1 MNTSSDT
8 GWRRALK
15 SGASLLALGAVAALT
30 PSLAMAQDAPP
41 TDASTVKEVVVTGTR
56 KALETSQQI
65 KRNSDTVV
73 DSITATDIGAFPD
86 KSVAEALQR
95 VPGVTVNRFS
105 ASDDTSHFSAEPSG
119 VIVRGLPQVRNEFN
133 GRDTFTANSSRGLS
147 WGDVSP
153 ELMGGVDV
161 YKNQTAELIEG
172 GIAGTV
178 NLRTRVPFDQPGSL
192 MALTLSG
199 NYGDLSKKYTPEA
212 SGIISNR
219 WDTNI
224 GEFGAMANL
233 AYSNVETRS
242 QGVQY
247 GQMLTFQDLYGT
259 GLKYIPSSIAN
270 RDVNYDR
277 TRNGLS
283 LAGQWQDH
291 DHKFLV
297 TTQYNRS
304 SYEETWKERGV
315 ISYMADPFGNPVNT
329 VYSNNFEPE
338 KAPLAAPGS
347 TFVFDQQGNFR
358 SGVLTTLQCC
368 TGPNATG
375 NSWWGDPGVAN
386 TLDPITHQPIQ
397 GNANNIAV
405 NSAGNNMLQPCY
417 SWQGAACAF
426 PGRGNDLNA
435 VTRYSTTKNV
445 TEDAS
450 VNVKWNP
457 TDRLHF
463 NFDLQRVRSTVARY
477 DIEVGQYSFANLS
490 LNATGNRPV
499 MTLLD
504 PSNIN
509 QSPGGLSNPDNYRYN
524 HAMDH
529 MENDHGTETAL
540 RADGQYM
547 FQSQWL
553 DSLKFG
559 VRYSDRDQQVNY
571 STFNWGNIANDWN
584 LANDQY
590 KFWNIDK
597 TAPNGAFK
605 GYPTGLYQVMPFGS
619 SFFGSPTRDFVFFNM
634 DALAAHKADLLSF
647 NNIGVGQD
655 HWVPLCE
662 RTGDVSGCFQQSEEN
677 HVDEKTAAAYAELKF
692 GGPDAR
698 IGGFRVSGNLGL
710 RYVETRDTSTGSVV
724 APTPFSSTTL
734 ACSAI
739 AAPPPGAPPL
749 QVPNT
754 IGCYLT
760 GEIPFNSGA
769 GISSTVKTIHRNL
782 LPSFNLKVDLTDD
795 WLMRFSASESLSRP
809 DMGLLKNYMSIQ
821 AVLPNGQDLGDPR
834 FIKNSSGQPVAVI
847 PSYIANAY
855 NPTLAPTT
863 ADGYDITLEHYFG
876 KVGSFSVDL
885 FYKKFHNYIQYGTYN
900 RDVTIG
906 GVTRTVAVTGPE
918 NGEGASLEGF
928 EVAYQRFFD
937 FLPGP
942 WSGLG
947 VQANFT
953 HVDNQGIKNG
963 NLKVSSGGASAIT
976 AQPGTANTSLQVSS
990 LEGLSKNSYNLV
1002 GMYEKGPWALR
1013 VAYNW
1018 RSKWLVTAV
1027 DCCIYLPMWQQ
1038 ASGFL
1043 DASIRY
1049 RLGDHVELSL
1059 QGSNLLNTQTVL
1071 KQQVNDQG
1079 LMKDGSW
1086 FQNDRRVVF
1095 GVRLKY

>member
-1 MNTSSDT
+1 MNTSTDK
-8 GWRRALK
+8 GLWRRALK
-15 SGASLLALGAVAALT
+15 YGASTVVLGAFAAALA
-30 PSLAMAQDAPP
+30 PAVALAQDAPKP
-41 TDASTVKEVVVTGTR
+41 ADSDTGTVKEVVITGVR
-56 KALETSQQI
+56 KALQTSQEI

-161 YKNQTAELIEG
+161 YKNQTADLIEG

-178 NLRTRVPFDQPGSL
+178 NLRTRLPFDQSGHVI
-192 MALTLSG
+192 ALTVNG
-199 NYGDLSKKYTPEA
+199 NYGDLSKKLTPEA
-212 SGIISNR
+212 SGILANR
-219 WDTNI
+219 WDTNV
-224 GEFGAMANL
+224 GEFGLMANL
-233 AYSNVETRS
+233 AYSDIQTRS

-247 GQMLTFQDLYGT
+247 GQMLTFQDLYGP
-259 GLKYIPSSIAN
+259 GLKYIPASIAN
-270 RDVNYDR
+270 RDVSYER
-277 TRNGLS
+277 TRNGMS

-297 TTQYNRS
+297 TAQYNRS
-304 SYEETWKERGV
+304 KYEETWKERGV

-329 VYSNNFEPE
+329 IYSNNFEPE
-338 KAPLAAPGS
+338 KAPLAGPGS
-347 TFVFDQQGNFR
+347 TLVFDQQGNFR

-368 TGPNATG
+368 TGPAATG
-375 NSWWGDPGVAN
+375 NSWWGAPPGDDTNPGDA
-386 TLDPITHQPIQ
+386 
-397 GNANNIAV
+397 GNIAL
-405 NSAGNNMLQPCY
+405 NSAGHNMLQPCY

-435 VTRYSTTKNV
+435 VTRYNNTNNL
-445 TEDAS
+445 TEDGS

-457 TDRLHF
+457 TDRWRF
-463 NFDLQRVRSTVARY
+463 NFDLQRVHSTVQRY
-477 DIEVGQYSFANLS
+477 DIEVGQYSFANLQ
-490 LNATGNRPV
+490 LDATGSRPV
-499 MTLLD
+499 MTLLA
-504 PSNIN
+504 PSNIA
-509 QSPGGLSNPDNYRYN
+509 QSPGGLANPDNYRYN
-524 HAMDH
+524 HSMDH
-529 MENDHGTETAL
+529 MESDRGTETAF

-547 FQSQWL
+547 FQTTWL

-559 VRYSDRDQQVNY
+559 ARYADRDQHVDY

-584 LANDQY
+584 LSNDEFR
-590 KFWNIDK
+590 FWNIDK
-597 TAPNGAFK
+597 HSPSGAFK
-605 GYPTGLYQVMPFGS
+605 GYPTGLYQVLPFGS
-619 SFFGSPTRDFVFFNM
+619 SYFGSPTRDFVFFNM

-662 RTGDVSGCFQQSEEN
+662 RTGNVEGCFQQSELN
-677 HVDEKTAAAYAELKF
+677 HVDEKTMAAYAELKF
-692 GGPDAR
+692 GGPDAHL
-698 IGGFRVSGNLGL
+698 GGSNVRVSGNLGF
-710 RYVETRDTSTGSVV
+710 RYIETRDTSTGSVV
-724 APTPFSSTTL
+724 APVPFSSTTL

-739 AAPPPGAPPL
+739 PIPPPPAPPPA
-749 QVPNT
+749 VPNT
-754 IGCYLT
+754 IGCYLG
-760 GEIPFNSGA
+760 GEVPFNSGA
-769 GISSTVKTIHRNL
+769 SIASTVKSTHRNL
-782 LPSFNLKVDLTDD
+782 LPSFNLKLDLTDN
-795 WLMRFSASESLSRP
+795 WILRFAASETMSRP

-821 AVLPNGQDLGDPR
+821 AVLPGGQDINDPR
-834 FIKNSSGQPVAVI
+834 FIKNGSGQVTAVV
-847 PSYIANAY
+847 PTYIANAY
-855 NPTLAPTT
+855 NPSLAPTT
-863 ADGYDITLEHYFG
+863 ADGLDLTLEHYFG
-876 KVGSFSVDL
+876 KVGMFSIDL

-906 GVTRTVAVTGPE
+906 GVTRTVSVTGPE
-918 NGEGASLEGF
+918 NGEGASLSGF

-937 FLPGP
+937 FLPGA

-953 HVDNQGIKNG
+953 HVDNDGIKNS

-976 AQPGTANTSLQVSS
+976 AQPGTSNTSLQVSS
-990 LEGLSKNSYNLV
+990 LEGLSKNAYNLV
-1002 GMYEKGPWALR
+1002 GMYERGPWALR
-1013 VAYNW
+1013 AAYSW

-1027 DCCIYLPMWQQ
+1027 DCCIYLPMWQE

-1043 DASIRY
+1043 DASVRY
-1049 RLGDHVELSL
+1049 RLSDHVEFSL

-1071 KQQVNDQG
+1071 KQQVNDAG
-1079 LMKDGSW
+1079 LLKSGSW